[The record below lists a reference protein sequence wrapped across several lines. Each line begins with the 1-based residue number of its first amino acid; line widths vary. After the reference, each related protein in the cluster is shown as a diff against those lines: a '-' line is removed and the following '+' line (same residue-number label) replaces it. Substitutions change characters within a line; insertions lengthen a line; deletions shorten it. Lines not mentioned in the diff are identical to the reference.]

1 LLTPYL
7 LHPQVNGNRAGAAP
21 TPGGANIEMGGANSN
36 QLIEYVHS
44 YDTRSWS
51 CLHVA
56 EGSLLCNNV
65 VVQNNDIGPCG
76 SDKFQE
82 WADGISVS
90 CRSAVVRNNEVTDA
104 TDGGVVLFG
113 SPGTIVEYNTIRVIS
128 VRYTSVHHF
137 AGDLSPV
144 LSSGQSTLLGGIN
157 MVDFLPWDGDY
168 TGTVVQNNTIMGG
181 FAAGSSTSASQ
192 NDGDNA
198 DNAIIKSVIFQRARH
213 IHSQVP

>member
-1 LLTPYL
+1 
-7 LHPQVNGNRAGAAP
+7 
-21 TPGGANIEMGGANSN
+21 MGGSNSN

-76 SDKFQE
+76 SDTFQQ

-104 TDGGVVLFG
+104 TDGGIVLFG
-113 SPGTIVEYNTIRVIS
+113 SPGTRVEHNTIRVKS

-144 LSSGQSTLLGGIN
+144 FSFGQSTLLGGIN
-157 MVDFLPWDGDY
+157 MVDYLPWKGDY

-181 FAAGSSTSASQ
+181 FAADSSPPASK
-192 NDGDNA
+192 NNGKNA
-198 DNAIIKSVIFQRARH
+198 DNAIIKSVILQ
-213 IHSQVP
+213 